1 VGTGG
6 AGVGR
11 GKRFTSY
18 QYYQAEYRVEL
29 VPMGDFFQTVI
40 REPE

>member
-1 VGTGG
+1 VRASG
-6 AGVGR
+6 AASA
-11 GKRFTSY
+11 FTSY